1 MGSVLSRNYDYL
13 KDADINTIF
22 RRGVMTANWMGWRKA
37 HPWMYLCENLEKGST
52 GGRGWN
58 LPEKQITLS
67 HRLRDPKENRRKGSA
82 ESLHWPL

>member
-22 RRGVMTANWMGWRKA
+22 RSGVMTANWMGWRKA

-58 LPEKQITLS
+58 LPEMQVTLS